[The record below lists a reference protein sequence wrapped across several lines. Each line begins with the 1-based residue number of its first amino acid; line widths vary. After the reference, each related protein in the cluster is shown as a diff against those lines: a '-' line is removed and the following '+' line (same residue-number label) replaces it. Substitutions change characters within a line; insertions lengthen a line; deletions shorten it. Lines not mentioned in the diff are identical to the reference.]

1 MSLVVSSL
9 VVSSSC
15 QYFRAGEVML
25 FTTELLLLTAF
36 EREKLGWCVGRNP
49 PFVNC
54 GIRLIGLPAPPVDT
68 SSATVCPFHLQ
79 DGRFN
84 APTQHTRHCAC
95 LIAKSEWTCRFCSV
109 AKALA
114 FPEGCNSTR
123 GRSFLKPLT
132 FSGLE
137 SHTPTRQPLSQE
149 RQQGNKN
156 FYAIVS

>member
-1 MSLVVSSL
+1 MLTRLANSSL
-9 VVSSSC
+9 LARFC
-15 QYFRAGEVML
+15 YIRRRL
-25 FTTELLLLTAF
+25 FCIRRTLCCF
-36 EREKLGWCVGRNP
+36 VGWCVGCNP
-49 PFVNC
+49 PFVDC

-84 APTQHTRHCAC
+84 ASTQHTPHYARF
-95 LIAKSEWTCRFCSV
+95 IAKSEWTCRFCSV

-123 GRSFLKPLT
+123 GRSFLKPFT

-137 SHTPTRQPLSQE
+137 SHTPTRQPDNLMRNGKQ
-149 RQQGNKN
+149 
-156 FYAIVS
+156 